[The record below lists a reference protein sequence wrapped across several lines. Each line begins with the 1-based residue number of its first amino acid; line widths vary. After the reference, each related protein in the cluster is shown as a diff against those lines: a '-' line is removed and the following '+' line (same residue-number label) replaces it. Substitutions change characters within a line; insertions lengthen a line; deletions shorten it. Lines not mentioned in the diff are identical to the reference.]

1 MIVSGGEAVGFA
13 PQALGETTP
22 SMSNGYF
29 YAQSGLSLSGKFAT
43 YAALYR
49 AQPSIAT
56 LVDKISN
63 AAARLTLKVWD
74 NTPATGKVQD
84 VDSDFARL
92 IATPSQSMSPFNFW
106 RWTVSTYEVY
116 GEAFWY
122 KQRAGRDSFG
132 RPVGPVISLLPMHPS
147 KVAIERD
154 EDGAVTYVF
163 TLGVASTGILRAPAA
178 DVVPFLRYNPDSL
191 MRGMSRLEPL
201 RSTLLNEDAARRAT
215 ASWWQR
221 GARPSVA
228 LKHPGELSEGA
239 QRRLLANLESRH
251 AGADLMG
258 GTAILEEGMEAQ
270 VIQLSAEEMQYVE
283 SRKLNLQ
290 EACMVYDVP
299 PPVVHILDHAT
310 FSNITEQMRSMYRD
324 TMAPRLEDIESVID
338 FYLRPEFFP
347 DRSHAVAFA
356 LDEVL
361 RGDFETR
368 ATAVGALIEKGVFKP
383 SEARPLF
390 DLPQAGPEADILYGN
405 AALVPLGSS
414 VHGQEEVNPAG
425 ELVSSPM
432 PMGAPKPPA
441 PAPAK
446 GAPSALFRSV
456 TGMAGRVKAAGGDV
470 KAALVEE
477 HRKALVDLFDAQR
490 ADAKADTKALG
501 SGWDDDLASL
511 LSDLGTATAK
521 AIGSTVAKSLGGSYD
536 VGEVA
541 DWIHENAITS
551 AKAINAT
558 TIEALSA
565 ALDEADDGA
574 DPAEVV
580 DGVFDGNVA
589 GRIGAIAASRVA
601 MVGGLASLNSAGQ
614 NGAATK
620 TWIAG
625 RNARQSHAQMNGET
639 VPIDE
644 TFSNGMNAPG
654 DPSGGADEVAGCNC
668 DIQFDF

>member
-1 MIVSGGEAVGFA
+1 VIQSDGQVVDFA
-13 PQALGETTP
+13 PQALGETVPTIA
-22 SMSNGYF
+22 NGYF
-29 YAQSGLSLSGKFAT
+29 YAQDGLSLSGKFAT

-56 LVDKISN
+56 LVDKIAN

-74 NTPATGKVQD
+74 HTPATGKVQD
-84 VDSDFARL
+84 TTSPFARL
-92 IATPSQSMSPFNFW
+92 MARPSETMSPFNFW
-106 RWTVSTYEVY
+106 RWTLSTYEVY

-122 KQRAGRDSFG
+122 KQRGPLG
-132 RPVGPVISLLPMHPS
+132 NVVGLLPMHPS
-147 KVAIERD
+147 RVSVKRD
-154 EDGAVTYVF
+154 DDGQVVYIF
-163 TLGVASTGILRAPAA
+163 TLGVGSAGILRAPAE
-178 DVVPFLRYNPDSL
+178 DVVPFQRYNPDSL

-228 LKHPGELSEGA
+228 LKHPGELSANA
-239 QRRLLANLESRH
+239 QARLLANWESRH
-251 AGADLMG
+251 SGADLMG

-270 VIQLSAEEMQYVE
+270 IIQLSAEEMQYVE

-338 FYLRPEFFP
+338 FHLRPEFYE
-347 DRSHAVAFA
+347 DNSHRVAFA

-368 ATAVGALIEKGVFKP
+368 AAAVGALIEKGVFKP

-414 VHGQEEVNPAG
+414 VHGQDEVNPAG
-425 ELVSSPM
+425 QLAPSPEAQ
-432 PMGAPKPPA
+432 GAPKPPA
-441 PAPAK
+441 TEPVK
-446 GAPSALFRSV
+446 ALDMRSL
-456 TGMAGRVKAAGGDV
+456 AGRVGRKSTLPE
-470 KAALVEE
+470 KRAALVEE
-477 HRKALVDLFDAQR
+477 HQKALTDLFDRQR
-490 ADAKADTKALG
+490 ADAKAQTKALG
-501 SGWDDDLASL
+501 SGWDDDLAAL

-521 AIGSTVAKSLGGSYD
+521 AMGSTVAKALGGSYD
-536 VGEVA
+536 VSEVA

-551 AKAINAT
+551 AKAINAK
-558 TIEALSA
+558 TIEDLQA
-565 ALDEADDGA
+565 ALDDAGDDETP
-574 DPAEVV
+574 DEVV
-580 DGVFDGNVA
+580 DGVFDGSVA
-589 GRIGAIAASRVA
+589 ARAASIAASRVA

-620 TWIAG
+620 TWITSG
-625 RNARQSHAQMNGET
+625 RNPRPSHSAMNGET
-639 VPIDE
+639 VGIDE
-644 TFSNGMNAPG
+644 TFSNGMNMPG
-654 DPSGGADEVAGCNC
+654 DPSGGADEVAGCTC
-668 DIQFDF
+668 DVQFDF

>member
-1 MIVSGGEAVGFA
+1 
-13 PQALGETTP
+13 
-22 SMSNGYF
+22 
-29 YAQSGLSLSGKFAT
+29 
-43 YAALYR
+43 
-49 AQPSIAT
+49 
-56 LVDKISN
+56 
-63 AAARLTLKVWD
+63 
-74 NTPATGKVQD
+74 
-84 VDSDFARL
+84 
-92 IATPSQSMSPFNFW
+92 
-106 RWTVSTYEVY
+106 VY

-122 KQRAGRDSFG
+122 KVRAGRDSFG
-132 RPVGPVISLLPMHPS
+132 NPAGDVVSLLPMHPS
-147 KVAIERD
+147 RTSIERD
-154 EDGAVTYVF
+154 EDGNVTYVF
-163 TLGVASTGILRAPAA
+163 TIGVASAGILRAPAN

-191 MRGMSRLEPL
+191 MRGMSRLESL

-239 QRRLLANLESRH
+239 QRRLLANWESRH

-270 VIQLSAEEMQYVE
+270 VIQLTADEMQYVE

-338 FYLRPEFFP
+338 FYLRPDFYPEAS
-347 DRSHAVAFA
+347 RKVSFA

-368 ATAVGALIEKGVFKP
+368 ATATALLIEKGVLKP
-383 SEARPLF
+383 AEGRTLF
-390 DLPQAGPEADILYGN
+390 DLPVAGPEADVLYGN

-414 VHGQEEVNPAG
+414 VHGQQEVDTSGNLIP
-425 ELVSSPM
+425 SPM

-441 PAPAK
+441 PAPVK
-446 GAPSALFRSV
+446 SASHVVRAV
-456 TGMAGRVKAAGGDV
+456 TGRVGRVKAAGGDV

-477 HRKALVDLFDAQR
+477 HRKALADLFDAQR
-490 ADAKADTKALG
+490 ADAKAQTKSLG
-501 SGWDDDLASL
+501 AGWDDDLAAL

-536 VGEVA
+536 ASEVA
-541 DWIHENAITS
+541 DWISENAITS
-551 AKAINAT
+551 AKAINDT
-558 TIEALSA
+558 TIEALKA
-565 ALDEADDGA
+565 ALDGADD
-574 DPAEVV
+574 PAAAV
-580 DGVFDGNVA
+580 DGVFDGSVSQ
-589 GRIGAIAASRVA
+589 RTEAIASSRVA

-620 TWIAG
+620 TWITG
-625 RNARQSHAQMNGET
+625 PKARPEHARMNGET

-668 DIQFDF
+668 DVSFDF